1 MASKRLRSV
10 DEAPAMTTK
19 FPLGQLVATPGALQA
34 MERAGQSPLVFLSRH
49 RCGDWGDVCPGDAK
63 LNDEA
68 LREGGRLL
76 SSYRT
81 IGGEVLWIITEF
93 DRSVTTILLPDEY

>member
-1 MASKRLRSV
+1 MM
-10 DEAPAMTTK
+10 PK
-19 FPLGQLVATPGALQA
+19 FPLGQVVSTPEALQA
-34 MERAGQSPLVFLSRH
+34 MSRAGQSPVVFLERH
-49 RCGDWGDVCPGDAK
+49 RCGDWGCVCPSDAR

-81 IGGEVLWIITEF
+81 LLNEVVWVITEF
-93 DRSVTTILLPDEY
+93 DRSITTLLLPDEY

>member
-1 MASKRLRSV
+1 
-10 DEAPAMTTK
+10 
-19 FPLGQLVATPGALQA
+19 
-34 MERAGQSPLVFLSRH
+34 MERAGQSPVVFLERH
-49 RCGDWGDVCPGDAK
+49 RSGDWGEVSPSDAR

-81 IGGEVLWIITEF
+81 VKREALWVITEY

>member
-1 MASKRLRSV
+1 MVS
-10 DEAPAMTTK
+10 K

-34 MERAGQSPLVFLSRH
+34 MGRAGQSPVVFLERH
-49 RCGDWGDVCPGDAK
+49 RCGDWGEVCPADAR

-68 LREGGRLL
+68 LQEGGRLL

-81 IGGEVLWIITEF
+81 IKGEVLWIITEF

>member
-1 MASKRLRSV
+1 
-10 DEAPAMTTK
+10 MTPK
-19 FPLGQLVATPGALQA
+19 FPLGQLVSTPGALQI
-34 MERAGQSPLVFLSRH
+34 MGWAGQSPVVFLERH
-49 RCGDWGDVCPGDAK
+49 QSGDWGDVCASDAR

-81 IGGEVLWIITEF
+81 LKGEVLWVITEF
-93 DRSVTTILLPDEY
+93 DRSITTLLLPDEY

>member
-1 MASKRLRSV
+1 MGLQ
-10 DEAPAMTTK
+10 MTTFSEAALMPK
-19 FPLGQLVATPGALQA
+19 FPLGQLVSTPGALQV
-34 MERAGQSPLVFLSRH
+34 MGRAGQSPVVFLERH
-49 RCGDWGDVCPGDAK
+49 RCGDWGCVCPADAR

-81 IGGEVLWIITEF
+81 LKGEVLWVITEF
-93 DRSVTTILLPDEY
+93 DRSVTTLLLPDEY

>member
-1 MASKRLRSV
+1 
-10 DEAPAMTTK
+10 MTAK

-34 MERAGQSPLVFLSRH
+34 MGRAGQSPVVFLERH
-49 RCGDWGDVCPGDAK
+49 RCGDWGDVCPADAR

-81 IGGEVLWIITEF
+81 MRGEVLWIITEY
-93 DRSVTTILLPDEY
+93 DRSLTTILLPDEY